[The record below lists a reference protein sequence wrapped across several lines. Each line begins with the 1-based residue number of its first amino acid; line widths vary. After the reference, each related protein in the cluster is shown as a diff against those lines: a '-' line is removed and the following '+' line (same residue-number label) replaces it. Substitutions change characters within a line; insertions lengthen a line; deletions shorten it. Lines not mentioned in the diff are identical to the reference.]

1 MALMPPDSTTD
12 AGLLLPDSV
21 LNLRDPTDSIP
32 PDPDVPGPVTETGTS
47 PDPRLAVHYVIAD
60 EIIIYFLGGEVE
72 RMEVKGL
79 DQGLYL
85 DPLGRTT
92 LTAGSS

>member
-1 MALMPPDSTTD
+1 VNVQSRTDST
-12 AGLLLPDSV
+12 GV
-21 LNLRDPTDSIP
+21 DPGP
-32 PDPDVPGPVTETGTS
+32 PGPVTETRTS

-60 EIIIYFLGGEVE
+60 EIIIFFSDGEVQ

-85 DPLGRTT
+85 DPLGRRAVTERVP
-92 LTAGSS
+92 